1 MIDQADTQTVDL
13 FQPIKRG
20 RGRPSTGKA
29 MTPAE
34 KQRAYRQRLK
44 SGNVTKKATTQEIS
58 VVESV
63 IDCDLVPYD
72 AARIKAILAEL
83 EHARADAAKWR
94 DLYYKTVTDHQNDVA
109 AILQEQGRKLSAQ
122 KALTTKFQ
130 NERNAQMDKN
140 ERLCAAL
147 ADVLD
152 GYGAKLESKDVAR
165 YRSLIS

>member
-1 MIDQADTQTVDL
+1 
-13 FQPIKRG
+13 
-20 RGRPSTGKA
+20 

-44 SGNVTKKATTQEIS
+44 SGNVTKKAETQEIS

-72 AARIKAILAEL
+72 AARIKAILVEL
-83 EHARADAAKWR
+83 AVASADAKRRQMEVEELKAKLERAGADAEQWR
-94 DLYYKTVTDHQNDVA
+94 KRYYDTVAEHQNDVA

-122 KALTTKFQ
+122 KALATKFQ
-130 NERNAQMDKN
+130 NERNTQIDKN
-140 ERLCAAL
+140 ERLRAAL
-147 ADVLD
+147 AGVLD